1 MAKELELFQW
11 WFHDD
16 STGQRR
22 RTPYA
27 MDRETAT
34 LLYGNDQADE
44 TTRVLRAVAEAGES
58 AAITEPPLNLQ
69 ALDVIKPQ
77 NATPSQ

>member
-1 MAKELELFQW
+1 MAKQLELFHW

-16 STGQRR
+16 KTGQRR

-34 LLYGNDQADE
+34 GLYGNVQPDE
-44 TTRVLRAVAEAGES
+44 TTRVLRAIAERGDS
-58 AAITEPPLNLQ
+58 AAISEPPRNLPAMDAPNLQ
-69 ALDVIKPQ
+69 
-77 NATPSQ
+77 NAMPAQ